1 MQKRRNLFRQAPREE
16 GNRLSGLRNFRSHT
30 NGQDIEI
37 LQDVSGR
44 KEEKGEKMKVL
55 KTIVKNNELP
65 LEYTTYEPETYE
77 ELRHLCIEIS
87 NKEKHIWI
95 FNDWGTNNEYLMTN
109 SLKFYPSGTICVN
122 GDNEFVIAENRSPK
136 QMFEIIKSLMG

>member
-1 MQKRRNLFRQAPREE
+1 
-16 GNRLSGLRNFRSHT
+16 
-30 NGQDIEI
+30 
-37 LQDVSGR
+37 
-44 KEEKGEKMKVL
+44 MKVL

-95 FNDWGTNNEYLMTN
+95 FNDWGTSNEYLMTN
-109 SLKFYPSGTICVN
+109 GLKFYPSGTICVN